1 MDVVDSLGDETGA
14 PIEKTPQQD
23 VERRHEPAT
32 WQEYLGQFVD
42 DTQVRERMAEA
53 IHVRPITLQRWAS
66 GTSKPR
72 DENIRTLLKAL
83 PADHYAPFRRL
94 VAVDFPDLPQED
106 QAFDW
111 VHSDLPSEFYARVLS
126 AVALTPLPMVRQT
139 VQDLIFRQALDQ
151 LDPERQGMSISL
163 VCCMPPRSGGRV
175 RSLREVGGL
184 GTPPWPADLAQRTM
198 FLGAESLVGHV
209 ISTMRYNWINSRNEE
224 TFLPASWT
232 EHERSVAA
240 FPISRHARVA
250 GGLLLSSASEYFF
263 TELRMHLLEHYAH
276 LAALIF
282 EPGEFYEAGA
292 LDLKM
297 MPPEE
302 IQAPYFRDFTQRVS
316 RKFAEAIAERH
327 QVTLQEARRR
337 TWQDLEEELLQVF
350 LQMGS
355 EQDQADGGI

>member
-1 MDVVDSLGDETGA
+1 MDVVDSLGDKTGA
-14 PIEKTPQQD
+14 PIGRTPGQPMEK
-23 VERRHEPAT
+23 RHEPST

-42 DTQVRERMAEA
+42 DTQARERMAEA
-53 IHVRPITLQRWAS
+53 VHVRPITLQRWAS

-83 PADHYAPFRRL
+83 PAEHYTTFRRL

-106 QAFDW
+106 QAFDSL
-111 VHSDLPSEFYARVLS
+111 HPDLPSEFYARVLS
-126 AVALTPLPMVRQT
+126 ALALTPMPMARQT

-151 LDPERQGMSISL
+151 LDPDRQGMSISL
-163 VCCMPPRSGGRV
+163 VCCMPPRPGRKV
-175 RSLREVGGL
+175 RSLREVGGV
-184 GTPPWPADLAQRTM
+184 GTTPWPPDLTQRTM

-209 ISTMRYNWINSRNEE
+209 ISTMCYNRINSRDEE

-240 FPISRHARVA
+240 FPISRHAQVA
-250 GGLLLSSASEYFF
+250 GGLLLSSAREYFF
-263 TELRMHLLEHYAH
+263 TELRVHLLERYAH

-282 EPGEFYEAGA
+282 EPGEFYEAGV

-302 IQAPYFRDFTQRVS
+302 IQAPYFRDFNQRVS

-327 QVTLQEARRR
+327 QITLQEARQR
-337 TWQDLEEELLQVF
+337 TWQDLEEELLQEF
-350 LQMGS
+350 LRMDNAS
-355 EQDQADGGI
+355 DFAP